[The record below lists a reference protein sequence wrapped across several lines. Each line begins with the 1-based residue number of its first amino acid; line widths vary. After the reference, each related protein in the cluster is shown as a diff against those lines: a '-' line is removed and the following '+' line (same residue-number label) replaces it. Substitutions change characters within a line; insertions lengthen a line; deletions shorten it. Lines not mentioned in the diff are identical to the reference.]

1 MGISHP
7 AGFPVYNLLAKAFTF
22 VPLGSVAFKVNLFSA
37 TAACLALGCLYWTAV
52 RFLVFLHARENPGRF
67 AGPALLAAGYLAVSQ
82 PFWFNASVAEVYSL
96 HAFFVS
102 LLVLLFLYWREKG
115 DFRYLHAAALVYGL
129 SSGNHATVAFFLPA
143 VLVLFFSWT
152 PAIIRSGAGQTPGGA
167 VSSGSAPAYAMDSNP
182 PLPPFDKGGMG
193 GFDKGGKIMPLV
205 RHLGICV
212 LFFLVGFSV
221 YAYLPVRSHAEPSF
235 DWGNPETAAGFLY
248 QITDR
253 KDAGTHFKSMTG
265 DRREAGGQTGSF
277 ADSAKSRLG
286 AVFHKIPL
294 VVWALLTDLEDH
306 LSPVSAVG
314 FLAGAFLC
322 WRKSR
327 PLFFFLV
334 LVTVFNV
341 AFFVKWGRESFFPS
355 YVVATLFTAAAI
367 HYVLDL
373 PFLRGGDGPR
383 PGQRDAGVEWPSADG
398 AGQTPGGDAA
408 SAPGKRPEATGHV
421 STALDDAC
429 SPSRPS
435 PLDPTRT
442 LARGGNIRGDTPSGA
457 FPGRRGAGANGLDSD
472 GERAL
477 SRAIRVRPFRSGA
490 FPGRVDWRRIAWALL
505 VLLIPWSIFKN
516 YYAVDRSQHY
526 LAEPLAAKIYLTL
539 PDRAVFVPGLSWFN
553 YYYSQD
559 VARLRDDVTA
569 VSAWDLLSE
578 NPPAWL
584 TPRRF
589 PDLDL
594 PDAARRRFNT
604 REQIAEYIEETF
616 RGNGSARPVVVEQ
629 NETFYEQTTL
639 AGQLRPY
646 RNALLLY
653 DPSSGPGTAGIRD
666 PGQRAAGA
674 NELDSAG
681 EQASSGAIWTRPS
694 RAGAEFEE
702 FKKFLEEDLAQPG
715 VAVDQEWLT
724 LPYFLIHSFRMYYH
738 DTRRYSEEREVLRLM
753 NEFLGKRDAAWQF
766 QMADNLVLDGKLEEA
781 GRHVETLRNVFAG
794 SPEAWMAEG
803 LLARAGGAP
812 EDSVQPFLKAAA
824 LSPGDY
830 RPRYEL
836 AEAYR
841 QMGEPE
847 RALPELDAAFKM
859 IKNVRELSL
868 VRQAR
873 ISTGSTKESKQ
884 AN

>member
-52 RFLVFLHARENPGRF
+52 RFLVFLDKREDPGRF
-67 AGPALLAAGYLAVSQ
+67 AGPALLAAGYLAVSK

-96 HAFFVS
+96 HAFFVA

-115 DFRYLHAAALVYGL
+115 DFRYLYAAALVYGL

-152 PAIIRSGAGQTPGGA
+152 PGMVRRGAGQTPGGA
-167 VSSGSAPAYAMDSNP
+167 VGSGNAPVHAMDLNP
-182 PLPPFDKGGMG
+182 PSSPFDKGGMG
-193 GFDKGGKIMPLV
+193 GFDNGKKIMALV
-205 RHLGICV
+205 GRHLGVCV
-212 LFFLVGFSV
+212 LFFLIGFSV

-253 KDAGTHFKSMTG
+253 KDAGTHFKSMAG

-294 VVWALLTDLEDH
+294 VVWALLTDLDNH

-373 PFLRGGDGPR
+373 LSLRGGDAPR

-408 SAPGKRPEATGHV
+408 SAQ
-421 STALDDAC
+421 
-429 SPSRPS
+429 
-435 PLDPTRT
+435 
-442 LARGGNIRGDTPSGA
+442 ARGGIIRGDPPSG
-457 FPGRRGAGANGLDSD
+457 PS
-472 GERAL
+472 
-477 SRAIRVRPFRSGA
+477 RSGA
-490 FPGRVDWRRIAWALL
+490 FPGRVNWRRIAWALL

-526 LAEPLAAKIYLTL
+526 LAEPLAAKIYLAL

-594 PDAARRRFNT
+594 PDPARRRFNT
-604 REQIAEYIEETF
+604 REQIAEYVEATF

-629 NETFYEQTTL
+629 NETLYEQTTL

-653 DPSSGPGTAGIRD
+653 DPSSAPGTAGIRD

-715 VAVDQEWLT
+715 VAVDREWLT

-766 QMADNLVLDGKLEEA
+766 QMADNLVLDGKLDEA

-794 SPEAWMAEG
+794 SPEAWIAQG
-803 LLARAGGAP
+803 LLARAGGRP
-812 EDSVQPFLKAAA
+812 EDSVPPFLKAAA

-873 ISTGSTKESKQ
+873 ISTGSAKESKQ